1 MRDIGMKVLMPAF
14 YSLVL
19 PVLILAQGSPV
30 SKLTGTVYDPQG
42 SVIVGARVT
51 AVAANGNKVSVV
63 TNGEGVYQL
72 SLSYARYFSGGQFKE
87 TKYDLIVESLGF
99 QRSEIKGYVFIP
111 SRFGKMILDIGL
123 EVGPCSGC
131 HSIELVPAKTKGK
144 PR

>member
-1 MRDIGMKVLMPAF
+1 MKVFMAVLCL
-14 YSLVL
+14 LVV
-19 PVLILAQGSPV
+19 PVLMLAQGPPV

-42 SVIVGARVT
+42 SVIVGATVT
-51 AVAANGNKVSVV
+51 AVAANGHQVSVV

-72 SLSYARYFSGGQFKE
+72 NLTYARYFSGGQFKE
-87 TKYDLIVESLGF
+87 AKYDLIIESLGF

-111 SRFGKMILDIGL
+111 SQFGKMILDIGL

-131 HSIELVPAKTKGK
+131 HSVEVVRKKKSGK